1 MRRLLAAS
9 CLGLL
14 LVLPAAA
21 QAAPRKLLREDSEI
35 AFRVTQMGV
44 EVSGRFQGFDARID
58 WIADDPTRSSAEIT
72 VEIGS
77 LTTGDEEAD
86 GIALDKPWLDRAGFP
101 QAHFR
106 SKSVR
111 RLEGSRYEVTGA
123 LTIRGRER
131 PLTLSLTARSQD
143 GGALTL
149 EGEFAIRRS
158 DFGIGGGEW
167 NEGDLVADS
176 VPVHVRLR
184 LAAP

>member
-1 MRRLLAAS
+1 MRRLLATS

-14 LVLPAAA
+14 LTLPVAA
-21 QAAPRKLLREDSEI
+21 QAAPRKLLREGSEI
-35 AFRVTQMGV
+35 AFSVTQMGV
-44 EVSGRFQGFDARID
+44 EVSGRFERFDADVD
-58 WIADDPTRSSAEIT
+58 WVVDDPSKSSAEIT

-86 GIALDKPWLDRAGFP
+86 SIALDKPWLDRAGFP

-106 SKSVR
+106 SKGLR
-111 RLEGSRYEVTGA
+111 RIEGSRYEATGA

-131 PLTLSLTARSQD
+131 PLKVPLTAKPQD

-149 EGEFAIRRS
+149 EGEFAIQRS

-167 NEGDLVADS
+167 NEGDLVANS
-176 VPVHVRLR
+176 VPVRVRLQ
-184 LAAP
+184 LAPP

>member
-9 CLGLL
+9 CLVIL
-14 LVLPAAA
+14 LVLPAAV
-21 QAAPRKLLREDSEI
+21 QASPRKVLREDSEI

-44 EVSGRFQGFDARID
+44 EVSGRFERFDARIE
-58 WIADDPTRSSAEIT
+58 WVADDPTRSSAEIT

-77 LTTGDEEAD
+77 LTTGDEDAD

-106 SKSVR
+106 SKSLR
-111 RLEGSRYEVTGA
+111 RLEASRYEVTGT

-131 PLTLSLTARSQD
+131 PLTLTLGVKSQD

-149 EGEFAIRRS
+149 EGEFAILRS

-167 NEGDLVADS
+167 NEGDLVANS
-176 VPVHVRLR
+176 VPVHVRLQ
-184 LAAP
+184 LAPP